1 MPSRWAALRG
11 RYYVHLV
18 QMHGPFPNLVR
29 VGAPLFARLSYVAFE
44 QARVEAEAAEAQ
56 TVVQAETAVVARFHG
71 DDDDE

>member
-1 MPSRWAALRG
+1 MTVPLKDSL
-11 RYYVHLV
+11 Y
-18 QMHGPFPNLVR
+18 NNER
-29 VGAPLFARLSYVAFE
+29 VDKGWNILTEEFVAFE